1 MSPLDELVPLLKK
14 LRLSGVLQSLEL
26 RTREAIDGELA
37 HAEFLLRLLADEV
50 SRRDGKQLDQR
61 LRRANFEHGRSL
73 EDFDFHFNPSVP
85 RSKILDLA
93 TCAFVDRHENV
104 LLVGP
109 TGVGKSHLAQAIGH
123 RACRAGHSV
132 LFITAS
138 ELFSQLRASRAD
150 NSLARKLLRFT
161 TPDLLIV
168 DDLGLRPLS
177 GDEPGDLYEIVRQRY
192 ERGSSVITSNR
203 DVSEWEP
210 LFANPLLASAA
221 LDRLLHHSH
230 VVTITGDS
238 YRNPPPTRRARAS
251 AQKEAVS

>member
-1 MSPLDELVPLLKK
+1 MDHRRCTARPNASPH
-14 LRLSGVLQSLEL
+14 R
-26 RTREAIDGELA
+26 
-37 HAEFLLRLLADEV
+37 ADEV

-132 LFITAS
+132 LFTTAS
-138 ELFSQLRASRAD
+138 ELFKGINPVGQTVNVNGVPMTVVGVLTS
-150 NSLARKLLRFT
+150 
-161 TPDLLIV
+161 V
-168 DDLGLRPLS
+168 
-177 GDEPGDLYEIVRQRY
+177 
-192 ERGSSVITSNR
+192 GSSGPTGSSGR
-203 DVSEWEP
+203 SSSS
-210 LFANPLLASAA
+210 ASC
-221 LDRLLHHSH
+221 R
-230 VVTITGDS
+230 T
-238 YRNPPPTRRARAS
+238 
-251 AQKEAVS
+251 